1 MNIKVKW
8 IFNHSHFKVLIIIV
22 LIIIIYVGIVYF
34 CILELQK
41 ISKYSFI
48 RNYSS
53 YTTQHQLQNMLKKK
67 KNQYT
72 NTSIIDKIIVEISC
86 L

>member
-53 YTTQHQLQNMLKKK
+53 YTT
-67 KNQYT
+67 
-72 NTSIIDKIIVEISC
+72 
-86 L
+86 